1 MAIKGG
7 ITVKEQILK
16 IVRDI
21 KLDKTINEDAHLVFE
36 SVLNSLEILQLIS
49 AMEGEFGVKI
59 PVEEVLP
66 ENFDTVE
73 SLAKLIEKLKG

>member
-1 MAIKGG
+1 M
-7 ITVKEQILK
+7 KEQILK